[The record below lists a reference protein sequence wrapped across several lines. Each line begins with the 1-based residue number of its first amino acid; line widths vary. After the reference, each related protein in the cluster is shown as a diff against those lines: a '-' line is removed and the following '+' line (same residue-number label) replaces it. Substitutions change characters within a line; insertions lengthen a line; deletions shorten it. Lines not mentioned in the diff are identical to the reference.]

1 MIVHGIEETRRRV
14 AQARAEG
21 KRIGFVPTMG
31 ALHKGHAALV
41 ERSVAE
47 CDFTVVS
54 VFVNKLQFGAGEDF
68 DKYPRTLEA
77 DAALCREVGADLVF
91 APSHGEMYP
100 FEPRAFVEVEGLTE
114 GLCGRF
120 RPGHFRG
127 VTTVVAKLFHIVG
140 PDVAYFG
147 EKDAQQL
154 YVIRRMVQDL
164 DFPVEIRGV
173 PTVRE
178 SDGLA
183 MSSRNTYLSPAERAA
198 APALY
203 RGLSRARD
211 LAAAGERDAAR
222 LIAAVRE
229 EIAREP
235 LMREQYVEVVDVDEL
250 KPLSTIDGKAL
261 VAAAVFVGETRLID
275 NVVIDLRA

>member
-1 MIVHGIEETRRRV
+1 MVVHTIEEVRRNV
-14 AQARAEG
+14 ARARAEG

-31 ALHKGHAALV
+31 ALHSGHAALV

-47 CDFTVVS
+47 CGYTVVS
-54 VFVNKLQFGAGEDF
+54 VFVNKLQFGPGEDF

-77 DAALCREVGADLVF
+77 DAALCRKVGADLVF
-91 APSHGEMYP
+91 APSHAEMYP
-100 FEPRAFVEVEGLTE
+100 AEPRSFVEVEGLTE
-114 GLCGRF
+114 GLCGRY

-127 VTTVVAKLFHIVG
+127 VTTVVTKLFHIVG

-154 YVIRRMVQDL
+154 FVIRRMVRDL
-164 DFPVEIRGV
+164 DFPVEIRSV

-178 SDGLA
+178 KDGLA
-183 MSSRNTYLSPAERAA
+183 MSSRNRYLSPEERAA

-203 RGLSRARD
+203 RGLCRARE
-211 LAAAGERDAAR
+211 LATAGEQDAER
-222 LIAAVRE
+222 LKAAVRE

-235 LMREQYVEVVDVDEL
+235 LMREQYVELVDLDEL
-250 KPLSTIDGKAL
+250 KPVAKVDGKAL
-261 VAAAVFVGETRLID
+261 LAAAVFVGETRLID
-275 NVVIDLRA
+275 NVVIDRRA